1 MNRSHEYALVLLQ
14 KARDDLY
21 VLERLATDANVPT
34 WSMGFHAQQAAEKS
48 LKAVLTAKSVDFP
61 RTHNLALLLDL
72 LSGQNL
78 PLPPDSQD
86 LPQWTPYGATLR
98 YDLAPEGDVEQ
109 AFDRT
114 HAAEMVRRTI
124 AWAQGMLA

>member
-21 VLERLATDANVPT
+21 VLERLATDADAPT
-34 WSMGFHAQQAAEKS
+34 WSLGFHAQQAAEKS
-48 LKAVLTAKSVDFP
+48 LKAVLAAKSVDFP

-78 PLPPDSQD
+78 PLPPDFHD
-86 LPQWTPYGATLR
+86 LPQLTPYGATLR
-98 YDLAPEGDVEQ
+98 YDIEPEGDAQ
-109 AFDRT
+109 RAFDRT
-114 HAAEMVRRTI
+114 LALEMARRKT
-124 AWAQGMLA
+124 AWAQSMLG

>member
-21 VLERLATDANVPT
+21 VLERLATDADAPT
-34 WSMGFHAQQAAEKS
+34 WSLGFHAQQAAEKS
-48 LKAVLTAKSVDFP
+48 LKAVLASKSVDFP
-61 RTHNLALLLDL
+61 RTHNLALLIDL

-78 PLPPDSQD
+78 SLPPDFQN
-86 LPQWTPYGATLR
+86 LPQLTPYGATLR
-98 YDLAPEGDVEQ
+98 YDIEPEGDAER

-114 HAAEMVRRTI
+114 LALEMARRTA
-124 AWAQGMLA
+124 AWAQSILE